1 MHEHPTV
8 RVFRT
13 ERQRAETGE
22 WSSDHRLVV
31 GFEPGG
37 AVPLAQLGWRDLD
50 GAEAVAGFDPG
61 MTTFTGTRTTVDGA
75 SHAWRGRLV
84 ERLTDRP
91 VHRFAVEG
99 ADGEEE
105 LRLLIE
111 DGGSPAA
118 RITWADR
125 EGGGGAV
132 ALRTIDLAEAG
143 SGQEATGGVREVR
156 AGNEHTRAGEVAANL
171 LDDTSSKWL
180 SWRDADWLEFTMA
193 EPVSVRHY
201 VLVSAN
207 DFADRDPRNW
217 TLKGSADGRTWVVLD
232 TRSDE
237 FFPGRHHARDFHVTD
252 PAADT
257 PYRHLR
263 LEITGN
269 CGGSEI
275 QLNRVRFFSEG
286 RTYEAFDGHRYT
298 AGGAPSPYGGTVRD
312 LSARVPATA
321 EQWRDYLSG
330 YSADM
335 LRVLTEDELPG
346 TTARQRAAS
355 WLGGDGAPEERIAEL
370 EERLGR
376 QLPPGYRAFL
386 EASDGWGPASTFVYG
401 LRSTATVGWAADL
414 EDECGADESLTT
426 GEHGPVGPLLLV
438 SAEGDAQDWVLD
450 AGDVSP
456 DGEWAAYTWSSW
468 YPGPGERHRSFA
480 DLVAAERASFEE
492 LLGAEGRP
500 VHPEGALEL
509 LARGRRA
516 ALEGRVEEA
525 LNALRRAK
533 EKGSGAAA
541 YLEVVL
547 AAFLD
552 MRGTHHR
559 LRGLLHRPHVV
570 AEVGT
575 GRIEAEAVPLYLHSA
590 DLDTPGGAAYA
601 ERALAGAVPGLD
613 LPSGEAERREW
624 LASRRLPEPPAF
636 ERALDTARELAAR
649 GAADEAW
656 AAIEGALPGWYPLE
670 PNRIAPVVLL
680 TDPALRGVVT
690 PARAREAVFTPRGL
704 PAAAGEAVRR
714 TESADGPAASGDSGR
729 TPARRDAR

>member
-13 ERQRAETGE
+13 ERQRARTGE
-22 WSSDHRLVV
+22 WLADHRLVV

-50 GAEAVAGFDPG
+50 GAEAVVGFEPG
-61 MTTFTGTRTTVDGA
+61 MTAFTGTRTTADGA

-84 ERLTDRP
+84 EQLTDRP
-91 VHRFAVEG
+91 VHRFGVEG
-99 ADGEEE
+99 VDGEEE

-118 RITWADR
+118 RVTWADR

-132 ALRTIDLAEAG
+132 ALRTIALAEAG
-143 SGQEATGGVREVR
+143 SGEEVTGGVREVR

-217 TLKGSADGRTWVVLD
+217 ALKGSADGRTWVTLD

-298 AGGAPSPYGGTVRD
+298 AGGAPSPYGGIARD
-312 LSARVPATA
+312 LLARVPATA
-321 EQWRDYLSG
+321 EQWRAYLAG

-346 TTARQRAAS
+346 TTAEQRAAS
-355 WLGGDGAPEERIAEL
+355 WLGCDGAPEERIAEL

-376 QLPPGYRAFL
+376 RLPPGYRAFL

-401 LRSTATVGWAADL
+401 LRSTAAVGWAADL
-414 EDECGADESLTT
+414 EDECGVDESLATEE
-426 GEHGPVGPLLLV
+426 GGPVGPLLLV

-468 YPGPGERHRSFA
+468 NPGPGERHRSFA

-525 LNALRRAK
+525 LSALRRAK

-552 MRGTHHR
+552 MRGAHHR

-590 DLDTPGGAAYA
+590 GLDTPGGAAYA
-601 ERALAGAVPGLD
+601 DRALAAAVPGLD
-613 LPSGEAERREW
+613 VPSGGTERREW
-624 LASRRLPEPPAF
+624 LASRRLPESPAF

-649 GAADEAW
+649 GATDEAW

-680 TDPALRGVVT
+680 TDPALREVVT

-704 PAAAGEAVRR
+704 TSATGEAARR
-714 TESADGPAASGDSGR
+714 TQSADGPAASGGSGPA
-729 TPARRDAR
+729 PARRDPR